1 MTDPAAPEYDK
12 DKFFQALKQQ
22 LPALKSQ
29 AQFNTFQAAFEA
41 FRAVMNAIFS
51 DLPPV
56 EKVARETLDQAFD
69 AARMATRLTHQL
81 TDVPEAATGKLA
93 DEFKQPPAEFS
104 EYDEQRQLLSEL
116 AQLPTLQAL
125 TVWWNSVRARIDRVK
140 SPMLRNPLIDA
151 CREKKASFEQ
161 PKPESGDAP

>member
-1 MTDPAAPEYDK
+1 MPEPTQYDK
-12 DKFFQALKQQ
+12 DQFFQALKLQ
-22 LPALKSQ
+22 LPSLKSQ

-41 FRAVMNAIFS
+41 FRAVMNAIFA

-56 EKVARETLDQAFD
+56 EKAGREALEQAFE

-81 TDVPEAATGKLA
+81 TEVPEAATSKLA

-104 EYDEQRQLLSEL
+104 EYDEQRRLLSEL
-116 AQLPTLQAL
+116 EQLKTLQEL
-125 TVWWNSVRARIDRVK
+125 TVWWNTVRTRIDRVK

-151 CREKKASFEQ
+151 CREKRSLFQQPITKA
-161 PKPESGDAP
+161 D